1 MANLTFSLVLPDKAA
16 VPREEGT
23 GWWQGMPVAAH
34 NSDGF
39 SGRVARFFTI
49 SSISSIYY
57 LLFLLFFYQ
66 ADSL

>member
-1 MANLTFSLVLPDKAA
+1 MADLTFSLVLPDKAA

-34 NSDGF
+34 NGF

-57 LLFLLFFYQ
+57 LLFLLFFSQ